1 MSLRILVLLGGMIT
15 LCLSSL
21 IAQTDIAPHAS
32 EADLGKLIG
41 QKARLEGVYHRDA
54 FNAPAIAI
62 SGRVYYLLEN
72 PPNKRS
78 FKFPSESS
86 FASIEGILYLYDG
99 NLQFNELYSAIGK
112 RYYFFSMDDAR
123 IKFGV
128 SLKSKNEPREIVPAP
143 KPAVDPDASRF

>member
-1 MSLRILVLLGGMIT
+1 MSLRIFVLLAGMIT

-21 IAQTDIAPHAS
+21 MAQIDIVPYAS
-32 EADLGKLIG
+32 EADLGNLIG

-78 FKFPSESS
+78 YKFPSESS
-86 FASIEGILYLYDG
+86 FASVEGILYLYDG
-99 NLQFNELYSAIGK
+99 NLQFNELYNAIGK

-123 IKFGV
+123 IEFGDP
-128 SLKSKNEPREIVPAP
+128 LKSKNEPRDIVPTN
-143 KPAVDPDASRF
+143 

>member
-1 MSLRILVLLGGMIT
+1 MRLRILVIFGVVIT
-15 LCLSSL
+15 PCLSSL
-21 IAQTDIAPHAS
+21 FAQTDIVPYAS

-41 QKARLEGVYHRDA
+41 QKTRLEGVYHRDA

-78 FKFPSESS
+78 YKFPSESS

-99 NLQFNELYSAIGK
+99 SFQFNELYNAIGK
-112 RYYFFSMDDAR
+112 RYYFFSMDDAK
-123 IKFGV
+123 IEFGV
-128 SLKSKNEPREIVPAP
+128 PLKSKNEPREIVPAT
-143 KPAVDPDASRF
+143 KPAADSDASRF